1 MLIKKYI
8 GLPIWVW
15 LVIIGIIFLSCY
27 QTICLVDKAP
37 TLNSKTTENFTAKKP
52 IIKVFNFNT
61 SWCGHSTRF
70 QNEWNKFS
78 AMVKSDPILSHVEAI
93 DVKCDDDL
101 NKSIC
106 EQYQVP
112 GYPYIIIEIDSNPIQ
127 YNGERTADA
136 ILNHILTLN

>member
-1 MLIKKYI
+1 MLLKKYG

-15 LVIIGIIFLSCY
+15 LVIVGIIFFSCS
-27 QTICLVDKAP
+27 QTMCLVEVSN
-37 TLNSKTTENFTAKKP
+37 TNSETTEKFTTEKS

-61 SWCGHSTRF
+61 SWCGYSTRF

-78 AMVKSDPILSHVEAI
+78 AMVKSNPTFSHIEAI
-93 DVKCDDDL
+93 DVKCDDDQ

-106 EQYQVP
+106 EQYKVP
-112 GYPYIIIEIDSNPIQ
+112 GYPYVVIEIDGKPIQ